1 MSELEETTE
10 IRQTQHSRRR
20 VLAGSVQLAVGA
32 ALGGL
37 WAERHAF
44 AQSAAPAAPVAA
56 GPAAASP
63 PPAAAEGT
71 KLVLLGTRGGPGVD
85 LLRSQSASAV
95 VVDGVPYL
103 FDCGYG
109 AVRQLVA
116 SGIGIQRVSALF
128 LTHLHNDH
136 TSDIAALLS
145 LQWTGSK
152 AAPTEIYG
160 PYGTARL
167 VEGAIAFFRGDVEI
181 RTVDEGRT
189 VLPKSLYRGHD
200 VAATPMPTR
209 VLVDER
215 VTVTAAESEHFLER
229 AKSQMP
235 HRALAYRIDTQ
246 ERSIVFSG
254 DTPYSKNLVALA
266 RNADLFVC
274 EVIAQSVHDQM
285 MERAKADAEAGNAN
299 SISRHVA
306 ETHSTP
312 AVVGRMAA
320 EAQVKTVVLNHQ
332 LPAARAPGGLDFA
345 VTTFID
351 GVRAQFGGEV
361 IVGNDLM
368 VL

>member
-1 MSELEETTE
+1 MDRVDETIVQALPT
-10 IRQTQHSRRR
+10 RRR
-20 VLAGSVQLAVGA
+20 VLAASVQLALGA
-32 ALGGL
+32 ALSGS
-37 WAERHAF
+37 WAARAS
-44 AQSAAPAAPVAA
+44 AQSAAPAAV
-56 GPAAASP
+56 PATRPAPGVP
-63 PPAAAEGT
+63 PPPVAEGT

-85 LLRSQSASAV
+85 LVRNQAASVV

-116 SGIGIQRVSALF
+116 SGVGIQRVSTLF

-145 LQWTGSK
+145 LQWTGTK
-152 AAPTEIYG
+152 TAPTEIYG

-167 VEGAIAFFRGDVEI
+167 VAGAIEFFRADVEI
-181 RTVDEGRT
+181 RTVDEGRNA
-189 VLPKSLYRGHD
+189 PPAALYHGHD
-200 VAATPMPTR
+200 VQATATPTE
-209 VLVDER
+209 VLKDER
-215 VTVTAAESEHFLER
+215 VRVTAAESEHFLER

-235 HRALAYRIDTQ
+235 HRALAYRIDTK

-266 RNADLFVC
+266 RDADVFVC
-274 EVIAQSVHDQM
+274 EVMAQSVYEQM
-285 MERAKADAEAGNAN
+285 MARAQADADAGNPN
-299 SISRHVA
+299 SVSRHVA

-312 AVVGRMAA
+312 TVVGRMAA
-320 EAQVKTVVLNHQ
+320 EAKVKTVVLNHQ
-332 LPAARAPGGLDFA
+332 LPAARAPGGVDFP
-345 VTTFID
+345 VTSFID

-361 IVGNDLM
+361 IVGQDLM

>member
-1 MSELEETTE
+1 MSDFE
-10 IRQTQHSRRR
+10 RPSASRRR
-20 VLAGSVQLAVGA
+20 LLAGSIQLAAGA

-37 WAERHAF
+37 LRGRRAD
-44 AQSAAPAAPVAA
+44 AQNAAPAR
-56 GPAAASP
+56 PAAAAPAPGGPP
-63 PPAAAEGT
+63 PPADEGT

-85 LLRSQSASAV
+85 LVRSQSASAV
-95 VVDGVPYL
+95 VVHGVPYL
-103 FDCGYG
+103 IDCGYG

-116 SGIGIQRVSALF
+116 SGLGIQRVSTLC

-152 AAPTEIYG
+152 TAPTDVYG

-189 VLPKSLYRGHD
+189 ARPESLFRGHD
-200 VAATPMPTR
+200 VAATPTPTQ
-209 VLVDER
+209 VHKDER
-215 VTVTAAESEHFLER
+215 VSITAAESEHFPER
-229 AKSQMP
+229 AKTRMP
-235 HRALAYRIDTQ
+235 HRALAYRIDTD

-274 EVIAQSVHDQM
+274 EVIDQGVYDQN
-285 MERAKADAEAGNAN
+285 MERAKADEAAGNPN
-299 SISRHVA
+299 SISRHIA

-332 LPAARAPGGLDFA
+332 LPAARVPGGVDYA
-345 VTTFID
+345 VTRFID
-351 GVRAQFGGEV
+351 GVRAQFGGQV
-361 IVGNDLM
+361 IAGHDLM

>member
-1 MSELEETTE
+1 MAKFNGTTAPAE
-10 IRQTQHSRRR
+10 ALPSRRR
-20 VLAGSVQLAVGA
+20 VLTSSVQLAVGA
-32 ALGGL
+32 AVGGL
-37 WAERHAF
+37 WPSRHVL
-44 AQSAAPAAPVAA
+44 AQSAAPAPARPAP
-56 GPAAASP
+56 GGP

-71 KLVLLGTRGGPGVD
+71 KLVLLGTRGGPGVN
-85 LLRSQSASAV
+85 LQQSQSASAV

-116 SGIGIQRVSALF
+116 SGLGIQRVSALF

-152 AAPTEIYG
+152 TVPTEVFG

-181 RTVDEGRT
+181 RIVDEGRT
-189 VLPKSLYRGHD
+189 ARPESLFRGHD
-200 VAATPMPTR
+200 VAATASPTR
-209 VLVDER
+209 VLADER
-215 VTVTAAESEHFLER
+215 ATITAVESEHFLER

-235 HRALAYRIDTQ
+235 HRALAYRIDTK

-266 RNADLFVC
+266 RDADLFVC
-274 EVIAQSVHDQM
+274 EVMAQSVYEET
-285 MERAKADAEAGNAN
+285 MERARADAAAGNPN
-299 SISRHVA
+299 SINRHVA

-320 EAQVKTVVLNHQ
+320 EAKVKTVVLNHQ
-332 LPAARAPGGLDFA
+332 LPAARVPGGVDFA

-351 GVRAQFGGEV
+351 GVREQFDGEV
-361 IVGNDLM
+361 IVGQDLM